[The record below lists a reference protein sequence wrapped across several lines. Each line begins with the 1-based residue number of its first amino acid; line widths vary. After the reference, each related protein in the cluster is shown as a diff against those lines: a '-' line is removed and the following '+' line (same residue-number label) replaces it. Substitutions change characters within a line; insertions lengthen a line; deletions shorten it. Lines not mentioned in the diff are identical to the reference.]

1 MRRLFSS
8 PSLKLVVSIFAI
20 ARLRRMRRTR
30 ATITIVCHVT
40 WKREARGGRYFFINS
55 IGTRWG
61 LLNDGS
67 PRNIDK
73 YIREKKILT
82 NTQPKM
88 RDLHIHIHMNPIH
101 REEVVGEE
109 ETTEEHGDASSP
121 TPAPTPASTSA
132 TVPPPPPLPPLSFAS
147 ATGISLDQ
155 LLRHTPNTF
164 SHFLDQMVRRNDA
177 PDFSVTFEPLFPP
190 NLNLMVTNDHNNGM
204 GVRDLQ
210 RTTECMV
217 FQHQTNEEQAAIC
230 SICRSD
236 LAEGDVV
243 RKIRPCHHIF
253 HQRCIDDW
261 LAINTT
267 CPMCRTNLLL
277 LAAPAST
284 DDGV

>member
-1 MRRLFSS
+1 
-8 PSLKLVVSIFAI
+8 
-20 ARLRRMRRTR
+20 MRRTR
-30 ATITIVCHVT
+30 ATMTTAYHVT
-40 WKREARGGRYFFINS
+40 RKRDARGGRYFFINS

-82 NTQPKM
+82 NTQANIQPKM
-88 RDLHIHIHMNPIH
+88 RDLHIHIHMNPPTH
-101 REEVVGEE
+101 QEEEEEAE
-109 ETTEEHGDASSP
+109 ETTTP
-121 TPAPTPASTSA
+121 TPTPTPASTSA
-132 TVPPPPPLPPLSFAS
+132 TMPSPSPPLPPLSLS
-147 ATGISLDQ
+147 SGTGISLDQ

-177 PDFSVTFEPLFPP
+177 ADFSVTFEPLFPP
-190 NLNLMVTNDHNNGM
+190 NLNLMVANEHNNGM

-210 RTTECMV
+210 RTTECIV
-217 FQHQTNEEQAAIC
+217 FQHQTDDEQAAIC

-236 LAEGDVV
+236 LAEGEVV
-243 RKIRPCHHIF
+243 RKIRRCHHIF

-267 CPMCRTNLLL
+267 CPMCRTSLTFRG
-277 LAAPAST
+277 ST